1 MRSLRSKWIAQ
12 VVVIL
17 AALFLI
23 SPSAFSKG
31 KGEKETLS
39 GWLNNLGKRITRL
52 EKKTSI
58 RPVTTVAGVRGAKE
72 KKAAHKPYWKGKK
85 RVKEVSAKE
94 IKQFK
99 IGLSYAQKGE
109 KEEAIKEFEKFIK
122 LYPQSELTKEAKK
135 AIELLKAEIPSPR
148 SE

>member
-1 MRSLRSKWIAQ
+1 MRSLRSNWIAR
-12 VVVIL
+12 VAVIL
-17 AALFLI
+17 VALFLI
-23 SPSAFSKG
+23 SPSAFSNEKG
-31 KGEKETLS
+31 KKETLS
-39 GWLNNLGKRITRL
+39 GWLNKLGKRITRL
-52 EKKTSI
+52 EKKTSV

-109 KEEAIKEFEKFIK
+109 KEEAIKEFEKFIE
-122 LYPQSELTKEAKK
+122 LYPCSKLIKEAKE
-135 AIELLKAEIPSPR
+135 AIELLKAEIPSLRP
-148 SE
+148 E

>member
-17 AALFLI
+17 VALFLV
-23 SPSAFSKG
+23 SPSAFSNEKG
-31 KGEKETLS
+31 KEETLS

-52 EKKTSI
+52 EKKTSA
-58 RPVTTVAGVRGAKE
+58 RPVTTVAGVRGAK
-72 KKAAHKPYWKGKK
+72 KKKVAHKPYWKGKK

-122 LYPQSELTKEAKK
+122 LYPRSELTKEAKK